1 MTEQHPKS
9 DLIDLVHHE
18 HHHLTRLFG
27 SLQSTFATLAS
38 SDLDARERMD
48 VVETAAEDLQ
58 TAFDDMLHH
67 FSQEEEV
74 FFVEMESRF
83 PELSEEIAALVATHE
98 FVYEK
103 TRWLQRLLRQDARVI
118 SEQADRISDT
128 LTTLDQTLIDHTED
142 ENRIFD
148 AAMRKMSP
156 AERED
161 LLRRMREV

>member
-1 MTEQHPKS
+1 MNELPKS

-27 SLQSTFATLAS
+27 SLQNTFAVLAS
-38 SDLDARERMD
+38 GELGEQERSE
-48 VVETAAEDLQ
+48 VVETAADDLQ

-74 FFVEMESRF
+74 FFVEMERRF
-83 PELSEEIAALVATHE
+83 PELTDEIARLVETHE
-98 FVYEK
+98 FVYER
-103 TRWLQRLLRQDARVI
+103 TRWLQNLLRQDARVI
-118 SEQADRISDT
+118 ADQAERIFDT
-128 LTTLDQTLIDHTED
+128 LKTLDQTLVAHTAD

-148 AAMRKMSP
+148 NALRRMSP
-156 AERED
+156 HEREQ